1 MLTCADCKAIDCANV
16 GIDTNACDNY
26 DGEVGAS
33 APAHPVDTCADCSRV
48 DELEAEVDELR
59 RVVDGFLAAIVKF
72 AQGEW

>member
-48 DELEAEVDELR
+48 DELEA
-59 RVVDGFLAAIVKF
+59 
-72 AQGEW
+72 